1 MNGIQFLTS
10 HCKTQYSNTVH
21 LGEGLHDK
29 ILKTETTHEVTGR
42 GSDIKIGRN
51 FRIIIEHFF
60 SKNWIFFVY
69 FGMS

>member
-29 ILKTETTHEVTGR
+29 ILKTETTHEVTGS
-42 GSDIKIGRN
+42 GSEIEIGRN
-51 FRIIIEHFF
+51 F
-60 SKNWIFFVY
+60 
-69 FGMS
+69 